1 MISRIYFI
9 PILLVLFFY
18 TGCDYSRQYAR
29 EDLYYEQLGKIAVL
43 PFNNHTLNAQAGEI
57 LTHLFT
63 TELLTRKQFIV
74 LPAYELK
81 TKLNIDHP
89 VAGED
94 IIVETSL
101 DAISDK
107 LGVNSIIIGTVTE
120 YKYKKGLR
128 EKPVVGIDVK
138 CYLSG
143 TSEIVWACS
152 YTLEEL
158 QLLFHKGSC
167 AEVAQKLCRQV
178 VNNFEKNLSKQKE

>member
-1 MISRIYFI
+1 MKSRICLV
-9 PILLVLFFY
+9 PVLLVLFFY

-29 EDLYYEQLGKIAVL
+29 EDLYYEQLGEMAVL
-43 PFNNHTLNAQAGEI
+43 PFNNHTQNAQAGEI
-57 LTHLFT
+57 VTHLFT
-63 TELLTRKQFIV
+63 TELLTRKQFSV
-74 LPAYELK
+74 VPAYELK
-81 TKLNIDHP
+81 TKLDINHP

-101 DAISDK
+101 DDISAK

-138 CYLSG
+138 CYLSD
-143 TSEIVWACS
+143 TSEVVWACS

-167 AEVAQKLCRQV
+167 AEVAQKVCRQA
-178 VNNFEKNLSKQKE
+178 VNNLEKNLSKKSK